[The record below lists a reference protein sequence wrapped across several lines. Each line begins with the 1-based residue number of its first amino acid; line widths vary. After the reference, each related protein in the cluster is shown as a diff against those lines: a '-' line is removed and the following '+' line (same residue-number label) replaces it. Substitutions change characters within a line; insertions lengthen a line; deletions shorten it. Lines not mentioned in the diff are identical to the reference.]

1 MSYTNTTF
9 VKDVLVSDG
18 HHGIEARANIV
29 AGTVIGV
36 YDGKIFPY
44 AIAGNRVSGGN
55 DIHRTIVQITITGK
69 TLLGLVTPEG
79 EPLCGIDFINHSCK
93 PNVAARDRI
102 VLYAIRDIAA
112 GEALVMDYREWDFI
126 PEGIRCWCKEPNC
139 LI

>member
-55 DIHRTIVQITITGK
+55 DIHQTT
-69 TLLGLVTPEG
+69 EG